1 MGCNACDTVCP
12 VEIPLAAL
20 INDVRAKAV
29 ERVGMSWSKK
39 VALSQWTDPE
49 RIDRTTSL
57 LATAQKPLRRGSM
70 IRLPL
75 TVLGKEKSLPAVA
88 ERPLH
93 YRAREI
99 TQTNPAEPTT
109 RIGLFPSCIVDHF
122 LPNAGYA
129 AARVL
134 QALGADVHLVEGR
147 RCCGLPH
154 LNSGDRDHAR
164 AMAKEAIA
172 ALEKVQADRIVAPSS
187 SCVSPMTDDYGRLFA
202 DEPAWRER
210 AASLGQ
216 RIKPFTTVA
225 FELASARTVK
235 GRRLGLRATYHDA
248 CQSANVLGI
257 HDQPRA
263 LLREIAGVELVE
275 MADSAVC
282 CGFGGTFSFEYPE
295 VANVVLEKKLAN
307 IANTG
312 VDIVITDNPGC
323 LTHLKGGLDARRRTT
338 KVRHLSEVLWDSLAP
353 AES

>member
-1 MGCNACDTVCP
+1 VP
-12 VEIPLAAL
+12 
-20 INDVRAKAV
+20 
-29 ERVGMSWSKK
+29 S
-39 VALSQWTDPE
+39 
-49 RIDRTTSL
+49 
-57 LATAQKPLRRGSM
+57 
-70 IRLPL
+70 
-75 TVLGKEKSLPAVA
+75 
-88 ERPLH
+88 
-93 YRAREI
+93 
-99 TQTNPAEPTT
+99 T

-122 LPNAGYA
+122 VPNAGYA

-187 SCVSPMTDDYGRLFA
+187 SCAITMTDDYVRLFA

-210 AASLGQ
+210 AARLGE

-225 FELASARTVK
+225 YELSEGREVK

-263 LLREIAGVELVE
+263 LLRDIAGVELVE
-275 MADSAVC
+275 MVDSAVC

-295 VANVVLEKKLAN
+295 VATFVLERKLAN